1 MKIIQ
6 INGFRGLLFVA
17 FVGICLFAGFVV
29 FPGLV
34 SMYLWNRYLVNLA
47 SFPSINLVQGTL
59 LWGII
64 AVSYFILSKGENPIA
79 FKRVNE
85 LSNSDVDDIIRNAKI
100 QAQMRKLNREIQK
113 TDKFEKNK
121 ESLLKINNK
130 DLSDIKTVISP
141 STDTKTEKEDHISN
155 VK

>member
-6 INGFRGLLFVA
+6 INGFRGLLLVA
-17 FVGICLFAGFVV
+17 FIGICLFAGFVV

-47 SFPSINLVQGTL
+47 SFPSITLVQGTL

-64 AVSYFILSKGENPIA
+64 AVSYFILAKGENPIA

-85 LSNSDVDDIIRNAKI
+85 LSNSDVDNIIRNAKI
-100 QAQMRKLNREIQK
+100 QSQMRKLNREIQR

-121 ESLLKINNK
+121 DNLLNIKNK
-130 DLSDIKTVISP
+130 DLSDIKTVISAN
-141 STDTKTEKEDHISN
+141 SDSANEKEDHVSN
-155 VK
+155 IK